1 MDEAKMVVSSRV
13 KGKIGADYYKVYYG
27 DSNLIGKY
35 KRKTFCSVIYR
46 YPEYCFKHF
55 KINKYFIIN

>member
-1 MDEAKMVVSSRV
+1 MILQVLMRMLHVDEAKMVVSSRV

-35 KRKTFCSVIYR
+35 KRKTFCSVI
-46 YPEYCFKHF
+46 
-55 KINKYFIIN
+55 